1 MKQLK
6 YILPALLFLSA
17 AGFAGYYFLLR
28 EKPPP
33 LVVKPGTAQS
43 RDAIPVPAVLFTD
56 VTKLA
61 GITFKHENGLSGRKL
76 LPETM
81 GGGVAVIDFDG
92 DGLQDL
98 LFVNSCPWPGHTGRD
113 STATPKLY
121 RNKGDGT
128 FEDVTVAT
136 GLNITMYGMG
146 VAVGDYDN
154 DGFPDLFINCVGKS
168 RLFHNDGGKKFTEVT
183 DSANVGGSAPLPHCS
198 WDDFLKWDQPIPFGS
213 SATFVDYDGDGK
225 LDLFVCHY
233 LTWSPKSDL
242 NVSSTLQGG
251 KRAYVAPSEFD
262 GAQCTLYRNI
272 DGKRFED
279 VSKAVGLPI
288 TQPDGTGP
296 NAKQRPLA
304 KSLGVVICDPDED
317 GWPDLVVA
325 NDKVRNFFY
334 HNVPGPNGTRVFKEI
349 GERIAVAY
357 ADEGRP
363 RAGMGIDWGEY
374 SPGKSAL
381 LITNFANESNTF
393 LKLSN
398 PKQMLF
404 SDAALAFGLAGPSR
418 QLLKFGAFYFDFDLD
433 GRLDLLTC
441 NGHIEPD
448 IATIQS
454 GQTFEQ
460 PVQLFWNTGDTQ
472 RLFEPALAKECGADL
487 FKPMVGRGGAYLD
500 FDGDGDL
507 DIVLMSNGGPATL
520 LRNDN
525 KLGHSWARFT
535 LEGDGK
541 KSNRSAI
548 GAEVTIEAGG
558 KVYKRCVAGAR
569 GYLSQSELPV
579 TIGLGGT
586 KKIDKL
592 TVRWPGKDAGPPQ
605 VWTDVDAG
613 HAYKLI
619 QGEPQA
625 KLQPT
630 Q

>member
-1 MKQLK
+1 
-6 YILPALLFLSA
+6 
-17 AGFAGYYFLLR
+17 
-28 EKPPP
+28 
-33 LVVKPGTAQS
+33 
-43 RDAIPVPAVLFTD
+43 
-56 VTKLA
+56 
-61 GITFKHENGLSGRKL
+61 
-76 LPETM
+76 M

-113 STATPKLY
+113 TTATPKLY

-154 DGFPDLFINCVGKS
+154 DGFPDLFITCIGKH

-183 DSANVGGSAPLPHCS
+183 EVANIGGSVPLPHCS

-251 KRAYVAPSEFD
+251 KRAFVAPSEFD

-334 HNVPGPNGTRVFKEI
+334 HNIPGPNGTRIFEEI
-349 GERIAVAY
+349 GYEKGVAY
-357 ADEGRP
+357 AEGTP
-363 RAGMGIDWGEY
+363 
-374 SPGKSAL
+374 
-381 LITNFANESNTF
+381 
-393 LKLSN
+393 
-398 PKQMLF
+398 
-404 SDAALAFGLAGPSR
+404 
-418 QLLKFGAFYFDFDLD
+418 
-433 GRLDLLTC
+433 
-441 NGHIEPD
+441 
-448 IATIQS
+448 
-454 GQTFEQ
+454 
-460 PVQLFWNTGDTQ
+460 
-472 RLFEPALAKECGADL
+472 
-487 FKPMVGRGGAYLD
+487 RGGML
-500 FDGDGDL
+500 
-507 DIVLMSNGGPATL
+507 
-520 LRNDN
+520 
-525 KLGHSWARFT
+525 W
-535 LEGDGK
+535 K
-541 KSNRSAI
+541 K
-548 GAEVTIEAGG
+548 
-558 KVYKRCVAGAR
+558 
-569 GYLSQSELPV
+569 
-579 TIGLGGT
+579 
-586 KKIDKL
+586 
-592 TVRWPGKDAGPPQ
+592 
-605 VWTDVDAG
+605 
-613 HAYKLI
+613 
-619 QGEPQA
+619 
-625 KLQPT
+625 
-630 Q
+630 